1 MDHTLA
7 QNLLTGQVV
16 DKFFSRC
23 PRFLRC
29 NKRYNVSGMEV
40 GTTRSVLPSQQRN
53 FVLPLSLRRVY
64 CLTQE
69 NNFNYTVS
77 NPAPIRD
84 IAPSV
89 HSAV

>member
-29 NKRYNVSGMEV
+29 NK
-40 GTTRSVLPSQQRN
+40 QQRK

-64 CLTQE
+64 CLIQE

-89 HSAV
+89 QSAVSWILM